1 MIKIGFIFGLAIYGI
16 IWFLTL
22 FMVLPW
28 GVVSQ
33 AEYGEVQPG
42 SSESAPARPLIL
54 QKLAITTGLSAVFYL
69 IVYWLLTSGALSNI
83 DLPFFLIFLRGNK
96 RAGPIALAKGPASNV
111 FRTKSERFLPKP
123 ENAVVLIHEQK
134 INHYSCRC
142 HPFFTFL

>member
-42 SSESAPARPLIL
+42 SSESAPARPLIIL
-54 QKLAITTGLSAVFYL
+54 KLAITTFIAGLFFL
-69 IVYWLLTSGALSNI
+69 IVYWLLTSGALANI
-83 DLPFFLIFLRGNK
+83 DLPFFPDI
-96 RAGPIALAKGPASNV
+96 P
-111 FRTKSERFLPKP
+111 ERP
-123 ENAVVLIHEQK
+123 
-134 INHYSCRC
+134 
-142 HPFFTFL
+142 

>member
-1 MIKIGFIFGLAIYGI
+1 MIEIGFIFGLAIYGI

-42 SSESAPARPLIL
+42 SSESAPASPLIW
-54 QKLAITTGLSAVFYL
+54 QKVVISTGLSVVFYL

-83 DLPFFLIFLRGNK
+83 DLPFFPDI
-96 RAGPIALAKGPASNV
+96 PA
-111 FRTKSERFLPKP
+111 R
-123 ENAVVLIHEQK
+123 Q
-134 INHYSCRC
+134 
-142 HPFFTFL
+142 